1 MPPSHYFFNSYSY
14 NYIALYNLGGITMH
28 RTISDYKITKR
39 KDGRYYVRIRD
50 KGDVTHIYGKT
61 KAEVKGKLEIKIE
74 ELNTLDRRRTEQ
86 SFPTRNITLANWARL
101 CLDTFCAS
109 SISGNTYIGY
119 ERYIRL
125 HFGKL
130 ADTPISKITNFMVQ
144 EHINNLSCMGGK
156 EGMSEAYLTRVKVF
170 LHMVFNY
177 AVQNNLI
184 VVNPTLGVK
193 IPKTGLNENRS
204 LTKEEELRLLQAAR
218 DFIKLFMFIVVVA
231 LYTGCRKGELFA
243 LKWRHIDFENRTIK
257 IDSQLI
263 REYTPFIEGET
274 KTVYQPKNPKTKNSK
289 RLIHMIEP
297 LAIEFMAYKRKQL
310 KWKEEHGFTHSEDD
324 FVFASRVNTALCDA
338 TFYKNYHKLLKK
350 AGIEDANFHTLRHTF
365 ATRCLESNI
374 NLLSIS
380 KTLGHS
386 SIKVTGDIYIHMT
399 ASHQKECLDKLADS
413 YYMTQQSGA
422 LPAIKA

>member
-1 MPPSHYFFNSYSY
+1 
-14 NYIALYNLGGITMH
+14 MH
-28 RTISDYKITKR
+28 RTISNYKITKR
-39 KDGRYYVRIRD
+39 KDGRYYVRLQD
-50 KGDVTHIYGKT
+50 GGDITHIYGKT
-61 KAEVKGKLEIKIE
+61 KAEIQAKLEIKLE
-74 ELNTLDRRRTEQ
+74 ELNTLSRRHTEQ
-86 SFPTRNITLANWARL
+86 AFPTRNITLANWSHL
-101 CLDTFCAS
+101 CLNTFCAS
-109 SISGNTYIGY
+109 SISGNTYVGY

-144 EHINNLSCMGGK
+144 QHINDLSQLGGK
-156 EGMSEAYLTRVKVF
+156 DGMSEAYLTRVKVF

-193 IPKTGLNENRS
+193 IPKTDLKENRA
-204 LTKEEELRLLQAAR
+204 LTQEEELRLLAAAR
-218 DFIKLFMFIVVVA
+218 DFKKPFMFIVVVA

-263 REYTPFIEGET
+263 REYTPFIEDET

-413 YYMTQQSGA
+413 YYTLQQPMKEVH
-422 LPAIKA
+422 LPEIRV

>member
-1 MPPSHYFFNSYSY
+1 
-14 NYIALYNLGGITMH
+14 
-28 RTISDYKITKR
+28 
-39 KDGRYYVRIRD
+39 
-50 KGDVTHIYGKT
+50 
-61 KAEVKGKLEIKIE
+61 
-74 ELNTLDRRRTEQ
+74 
-86 SFPTRNITLANWARL
+86 
-101 CLDTFCAS
+101 
-109 SISGNTYIGY
+109 
-119 ERYIRL
+119 
-125 HFGKL
+125 
-130 ADTPISKITNFMVQ
+130 
-144 EHINNLSCMGGK
+144 MGGK

-184 VVNPTLGVK
+184 VVNPTQGVK

-204 LTKEEELRLLQAAR
+204 LTKEEELRLLAAAR
-218 DFIKLFMFIVVVA
+218 DFKKPFMFIVVVA

-274 KTVYQPKNPKTKNSK
+274 KTVYAPKAPKTKNSK

-297 LAIEFMAYKRKQL
+297 LAMEFMEYKTMQL
-310 KWKEEHGFTHSEDD
+310 KWKEEHGFVHSEDD
-324 FVFASRVNTALCDA
+324 YVFASRVNTALCDA
-338 TFYKNYHKLLKK
+338 TFYKNYHKLLQK
-350 AGIEDANFHTLRHTF
+350 AGVENANFHTLRHTF

-399 ASHQKECLDKLADS
+399 ASHQKECLQESESTASKIVYANRTAHSFCSLV
-413 YYMTQQSGA
+413 
-422 LPAIKA
+422 

>member
-1 MPPSHYFFNSYSY
+1 
-14 NYIALYNLGGITMH
+14 MH

-50 KGDVTHIYGKT
+50 RGDVTHIYGKT
-61 KAEVKGKLEIKIE
+61 KTEVKSKLEIKIE

-86 SFPTRNITLANWARL
+86 SFPTRNITLASWARL

-156 EGMSEAYLTRVKVF
+156 EGMSEAYLTRVKVL

-204 LTKEEELRLLQAAR
+204 LTKEEELRLLAAAR
-218 DFIKLFMFIVVVA
+218 DFKKPFMFIVVVA

-274 KTVYQPKNPKTKNSK
+274 KTVYQPKKPKTKNSK
-289 RLIHMIEP
+289 RFIHMIEP
-297 LAIEFMAYKRKQL
+297 LAAELMEYKINQL
-310 KWKEEHGFTHSEDD
+310 KWKADHGFTHSEED
-324 FVFASRVNTALCDA
+324 FVFASRINTALCNA
-338 TFYKNYHKLLKK
+338 TFYRNYHKLLKK

-413 YYMTQQSGA
+413 YYMPQQSGA
-422 LPAIKA
+422 LPTIKA

>member
-1 MPPSHYFFNSYSY
+1 
-14 NYIALYNLGGITMH
+14 MH
-28 RTISDYKITKR
+28 RAISNYKITKR
-39 KDGRYYVRIRD
+39 KDGRYYVRLQD
-50 KGDVTHIYGKT
+50 GGDITHIYGKT
-61 KAEVKGKLEIKIE
+61 KAEVQAKLEIKLE
-74 ELNTLDRRRTEQ
+74 ELNKLDRRRAEQ
-86 SFPTRNITLANWARL
+86 AFPTRNITLANWAHL
-101 CLDTFCAS
+101 CLKTFCAS

-130 ADTPISKITNFMVQ
+130 GDMPISKITNITVQ
-144 EHINNLSCMGGK
+144 EHINQLSRLGGK
-156 EGMSEAYLTRVKVF
+156 EGMSEAYLTRIKVF

-177 AVQNNLI
+177 AILNKLI

-193 IPKTGLNENRS
+193 IPKTGLNENRA
-204 LTKEEELRLLQAAR
+204 LTQEEELRLLAAVR
-218 DFIKLFMFIVVVA
+218 NFNKPFTFIVVVA

-263 REYTPFIEGET
+263 REYTPFIEAET

-297 LAIEFMAYKRKQL
+297 LAAEFMEYKNNQL
-310 KWKEEHGFTHSEDD
+310 KWKEERGFVHSEDD
-324 FVFASRVNTALCDA
+324 YVFTSRVNTALCDA

-350 AGIEDANFHTLRHTF
+350 AGIENANFHTLRHTF

-399 ASHQKECLDKLADS
+399 ASHQKECLDKLADN
-413 YYMTQQSGA
+413 YYTMQRQGETTACAGN
-422 LPAIKA
+422 

>member
-1 MPPSHYFFNSYSY
+1 
-14 NYIALYNLGGITMH
+14 MH
-28 RTISDYKITKR
+28 RTINDYKITKR

-50 KGDVTHIYGKT
+50 RGNVTHIYGKT
-61 KAEVKGKLEIKIE
+61 KAEVKSKLEIKIE

-86 SFPTRNITLANWARL
+86 SFPTRSITLANWARL

-156 EGMSEAYLTRVKVF
+156 DGMSEAYLTRVKVF

-193 IPKTGLNENRS
+193 IPKTGLNENRA
-204 LTKEEELRLLQAAR
+204 LTQEEELRLLQAAR
-218 DFIKLFMFIVVVA
+218 DFKKPFMFIVVVA
-231 LYTGCRKGELFA
+231 LYTGCHKGELFA

-289 RLIHMIEP
+289 RHIHMIEP
-297 LAIEFMAYKRKQL
+297 LALEFIEYKNNQL
-310 KWKEEHGFTHSEDD
+310 KWKEDHGFTHSEED
-324 FVFASRVNTALCDA
+324 FVFASRINTALCNA
-338 TFYKNYHKLLKK
+338 TFYRNYHKLLKK

-413 YYMTQQSGA
+413 YHMPQQSGA
-422 LPAIKA
+422 LPTIKA

>member
-1 MPPSHYFFNSYSY
+1 
-14 NYIALYNLGGITMH
+14 MH
-28 RTISDYKITKR
+28 RAISDYKITKR

-50 KGDVTHIYGKT
+50 RGDVTHIYGKT
-61 KAEVKGKLEIKIE
+61 KAEVKAKLEIKIE

-86 SFPTRNITLANWARL
+86 SFPTRNITLANWAHL
-101 CLDTFCAS
+101 CLNTFCAS
-109 SISGNTYIGY
+109 SISGNTYVGY

-144 EHINNLSCMGGK
+144 QHINDLSQLGGK
-156 EGMSEAYLTRVKVF
+156 DGMSEAYLTRVKVF

-193 IPKTGLNENRS
+193 IPKTGLNENRA
-204 LTKEEELRLLQAAR
+204 LTLEEELRLLAAAR
-218 DFIKLFMFIVVVA
+218 DFNKPFMFIVVVA

-413 YYMTQQSGA
+413 YYTLQQPMKEVH
-422 LPAIKA
+422 LPEIRV

>member
-1 MPPSHYFFNSYSY
+1 
-14 NYIALYNLGGITMH
+14 MH
-28 RTISDYKITKR
+28 RTINDYKITKR

-50 KGDVTHIYGKT
+50 RGDVTHIYGKT
-61 KAEVKGKLEIKIE
+61 KAEVKSKLEIKIE

-86 SFPTRNITLANWARL
+86 SFPTRNITLANWVRL

-119 ERYIRL
+119 ERYIPL

-218 DFIKLFMFIVVVA
+218 DFKKPFMFIVVVA

-263 REYTPFIEGET
+263 REYTPFIESET
-274 KTVYQPKNPKTKNSK
+274 KTVYTPKTPKTKNSK
-289 RLIHMIEP
+289 RLIHIIEP
-297 LAIEFMAYKRKQL
+297 LAIEFMEYKNNQL
-310 KWKEEHGFTHSEDD
+310 KWKEEHGFIHSEDD
-324 FVFASRVNTALCDA
+324 FVFASRINTALCNA
-338 TFYKNYHKLLKK
+338 TFYRNYHTLLKK

-413 YYMTQQSGA
+413 YYMPQQSSV

>member
-1 MPPSHYFFNSYSY
+1 
-14 NYIALYNLGGITMH
+14 MH

-61 KAEVKGKLEIKIE
+61 KAEVKAKLEIKIE
-74 ELNTLDRRRTEQ
+74 ELNALNRRRTEQ

-144 EHINNLSCMGGK
+144 QHINDLSRLGGK
-156 EGMSEAYLTRVKVF
+156 DGMSEAYLTRVKVF

-218 DFIKLFMFIVVVA
+218 DFKKPFMFIVVVA

-274 KTVYQPKNPKTKNSK
+274 KTVYQPKNPKTKNSN

-297 LAIEFMAYKRKQL
+297 LAVELMEYKSKQL
-310 KWKEEHGFTHSEDD
+310 QWKEEHGFVHSEDD

-350 AGIEDANFHTLRHTF
+350 AGIENANFHTLRHTF

-413 YYMTQQSGA
+413 YYTLQQPVELGA
-422 LPAIKA
+422 FTGK

>member
-1 MPPSHYFFNSYSY
+1 
-14 NYIALYNLGGITMH
+14 MH
-28 RTISDYKITKR
+28 RTISNYKITKR
-39 KDGRYYVRIRD
+39 KDGRYYVRLQD
-50 KGDVTHIYGKT
+50 GGDITHIYGKT
-61 KAEVKGKLEIKIE
+61 KAEIQAKLDIKLE
-74 ELNTLDRRRTEQ
+74 ELNTLSRRRTEQ
-86 SFPTRNITLANWARL
+86 AFPTRNITLANWAHL
-101 CLDTFCAS
+101 CLNTFCAS
-109 SISGNTYIGY
+109 SISGNTYVGY

-144 EHINNLSCMGGK
+144 QHINDLSQPGGK
-156 EGMSEAYLTRVKVF
+156 DGMSEAYLTRVKVF
-170 LHMVFNY
+170 LHMVFIY

-193 IPKTGLNENRS
+193 IPKTSLNENCA
-204 LTKEEELRLLQAAR
+204 LTQEEELRLLAAAC
-218 DFIKLFMFIVVVA
+218 DFKKPFMFIVVVA

-263 REYTPFIEGET
+263 QEYTPFVQGET
-274 KTVYQPKNPKTKNSK
+274 KTVYTPKDPKTKNSK

-297 LAIEFMAYKRKQL
+297 LAVELMEYKNNQL
-310 KWKEEHGFTHSEDD
+310 KWKEERGFVHSEDD
-324 FVFASRVNTALCDA
+324 YVFSSRINTALCNA
-338 TFYKNYHKLLKK
+338 TFYKNYHKLLEK
-350 AGIEDANFHTLRHTF
+350 AGVENANFHTLRHTF

-386 SIKVTGDIYIHMT
+386 SIEVTGDIYIHMT
-399 ASHQKECLDKLADS
+399 ASHQKGCLDKLAA
-413 YYMTQQSGA
+413 YYYTLQQPSNIDLSAGN
-422 LPAIKA
+422 

>member
-1 MPPSHYFFNSYSY
+1 
-14 NYIALYNLGGITMH
+14 MH

-61 KAEVKGKLEIKIE
+61 KAEVKAKLEIKIE
-74 ELNTLDRRRTEQ
+74 ELNALNRRRTEQ

-119 ERYIRL
+119 ERYTRL

-144 EHINNLSCMGGK
+144 QHINDLSRLGGK
-156 EGMSEAYLTRVKVF
+156 DGMSEAYLTRVKVF

-218 DFIKLFMFIVVVA
+218 DFKKPFMFIVVVA

-274 KTVYQPKNPKTKNSK
+274 KTVYQPKNPKTKNSN

-297 LAIEFMAYKRKQL
+297 LAVELMEYKSKQL
-310 KWKEEHGFTHSEDD
+310 QWKEEHGFVHSEDD

-350 AGIEDANFHTLRHTF
+350 AGIENANFHTLRHTF

-399 ASHQKECLDKLADS
+399 DSHQKECLDKLADS
-413 YYMTQQSGA
+413 YYTLQQPVELGA
-422 LPAIKA
+422 FTGK

>member
-1 MPPSHYFFNSYSY
+1 
-14 NYIALYNLGGITMH
+14 MH
-28 RTISDYKITKR
+28 RTINDYKITKR

-50 KGDVTHIYGKT
+50 KGDITHIYGKT
-61 KAEVKGKLEIKIE
+61 KAEVKSKLEIKIE

-86 SFPTRNITLANWARL
+86 SFPTRNITLANWSRL

-144 EHINNLSCMGGK
+144 QHINDLSRLGGK
-156 EGMSEAYLTRVKVF
+156 DGMSEAYLTRIKVF

-204 LTKEEELRLLQAAR
+204 LTKEEELRLLAAAR
-218 DFIKLFMFIVVVA
+218 DFKKPFMFIVVVA

-297 LAIEFMAYKRKQL
+297 LAIEFMEYKAKQL

-413 YYMTQQSGA
+413 YYTLQQPVELGAFTGKSGLEHPFA
-422 LPAIKA
+422 FRTL

>member
-1 MPPSHYFFNSYSY
+1 
-14 NYIALYNLGGITMH
+14 MH

-50 KGDVTHIYGKT
+50 RGDVTHIYGKT
-61 KAEVKGKLEIKIE
+61 KAEVKSKLEIKIE

-204 LTKEEELRLLQAAR
+204 LTKDEERRLLQAAR
-218 DFIKLFMFIVVVA
+218 DFKKPFMFIVVVA

-297 LAIEFMAYKRKQL
+297 LAIEFMEYKRKQL
-310 KWKEEHGFTHSEDD
+310 RWKEEHGFSHSEED
-324 FVFASRVNTALCDA
+324 FVFSSRINTALCNA
-338 TFYKNYHKLLKK
+338 TFYRNYHKLLKK
-350 AGIEDANFHTLRHTF
+350 AGIENANFHTLRHTF

-413 YYMTQQSGA
+413 YYMPQQSGA
-422 LPAIKA
+422 LPTIKA

>member
-1 MPPSHYFFNSYSY
+1 MQ
-14 NYIALYNLGGITMH
+14 
-28 RTISDYKITKR
+28 RTINNYKITKR
-39 KDGRYYVRIRD
+39 KDGRYYVRLQD
-50 KGDVTHIYGKT
+50 VGDITHIYGKT
-61 KAEVKGKLEIKIE
+61 KAEVQGKLEIKLE
-74 ELNTLDRRRTEQ
+74 ELNTLNRRRTEQ
-86 SFPTRNITLANWARL
+86 AFPTRNITLANWAHL

-109 SISGNTYIGY
+109 TISGNTYVGY
-119 ERYIRL
+119 QRYIRL

-144 EHINNLSCMGGK
+144 QHINDLSRLGGK

-193 IPKTGLNENRS
+193 IPKTGLNENRA
-204 LTKEEELRLLQAAR
+204 LTQEEELRLLAAVR
-218 DFIKLFMFIVVVA
+218 DFNKPFMFIVVVA

-263 REYTPFIEGET
+263 REYTPFVEGES
-274 KTVYQPKNPKTKNSK
+274 KTVYEPKAPKTKNSK

-297 LAIEFMAYKRKQL
+297 LAVEFMEYKNNQL
-310 KWKEEHGFTHSEDD
+310 KWKQEHGFDHSEDD
-324 FVFASRVNTALCDA
+324 YVFASRINTALCNA
-338 TFYKNYHKLLKK
+338 TFYKNYHKLLNK
-350 AGIEDANFHTLRHTF
+350 AGVENANFHTLRHTF
-365 ATRCLESNI
+365 ATRCLENNI

-413 YYMTQQSGA
+413 YYTLQQPVELGTFTGN
-422 LPAIKA
+422 

>member
-1 MPPSHYFFNSYSY
+1 
-14 NYIALYNLGGITMH
+14 MH

-61 KAEVKGKLEIKIE
+61 KAEVKAKLEIKIE

-86 SFPTRNITLANWARL
+86 SFPTRNITLANWAHL
-101 CLDTFCAS
+101 CLNTFCAS
-109 SISGNTYIGY
+109 SISGNTYVGY

-144 EHINNLSCMGGK
+144 QHINDLSQLGGK
-156 EGMSEAYLTRVKVF
+156 DGMSEAYLTRVKVF

-193 IPKTGLNENRS
+193 IPKTGLNENRA
-204 LTKEEELRLLQAAR
+204 LTQEEELRLLQAAR
-218 DFIKLFMFIVVVA
+218 DFKKPFMFIVVVA

-297 LAIEFMAYKRKQL
+297 LAIEFMEYKRKQL

-324 FVFASRVNTALCDA
+324 YVFASRVNTALCDA
-338 TFYKNYHKLLKK
+338 TFYKNYHKLLEK
-350 AGIEDANFHTLRHTF
+350 AGVENANFHTLRHTF

-374 NLLSIS
+374 NLFSIS

-399 ASHQKECLDKLADS
+399 ASHQKECLDKLAVN
-413 YYMTQQSGA
+413 YYTSQQSSNIDLSAGN
-422 LPAIKA
+422 